1 MQKIVTVFGFITH
14 TFLQLQILRVT
25 GEDTPRLKLTPRDA
39 PGVSRLSNVK
49 KSGCLKGWNWRALRL
64 EGSSGTNSPAVWFCV
79 LFVLLAATLL
89 MVGNL
94 LDPGDYSI
102 SFNIIIWCLP
112 KP

>member
-25 GEDTPRLKLTPRDA
+25 GEDTPRLELTPRDA
-39 PGVSRLSNVK
+39 DVK

-89 MVGNL
+89 VVGNL